1 MNVFVG
7 ENLGNNVFRMGIM
20 CLIGIAHLPE
30 HLEYI
35 EYKDSFDIKPGL
47 KPNIGRQ
54 VHKILMNTEMVPSR
68 ALPIIGNLI
77 HSLKVIAS
85 KALPQMTI
93 SGNVKFDDPYDIRAK
108 KKGGYGGFEVQSY
121 ANMDADTGISNKDM
135 TLMMN
140 QSYFSGSHL
149 LKKTE

>member
-30 HLEYI
+30 HLEYLD
-35 EYKDSFDIKPGL
+35 YKDSFEIKPSL
-47 KPNIGRQ
+47 KPHIGKQ
-54 VHKILMNTEMVPSR
+54 VERVLMNTQTVPER
-68 ALPIIGNLI
+68 ALPIIGNLL
-77 HSLKVIAS
+77 HSIKLIAS
-85 KALPQMTI
+85 RTLPKLAI
-93 SGNVKFDDPYDIRAK
+93 SGNVKFDDPYDIRK
-108 KKGGYGGFEVQSY
+108 NKGVYPGADISYG
-121 ANMDADTGISNKDM
+121 NMDADTGISNKEM